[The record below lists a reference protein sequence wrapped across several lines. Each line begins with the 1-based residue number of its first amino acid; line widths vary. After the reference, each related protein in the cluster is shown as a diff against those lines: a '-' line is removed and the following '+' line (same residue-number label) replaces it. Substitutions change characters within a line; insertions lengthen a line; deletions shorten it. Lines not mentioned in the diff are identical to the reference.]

1 MLLHV
6 AIPILTI
13 RMVRTRYVAMCEL
26 VPILRRHGT
35 GQIVVTGSVLGL
47 RPPARGGNSVYTMS
61 KHAVEGL
68 VDTGARRAL
77 LLLLLVADAA
87 PG

>member
-1 MLLHV
+1 
-6 AIPILTI
+6 
-13 RMVRTRYVAMCEL
+13 MCEL
-26 VPILRRHGT
+26 VPILRRHARPA
-35 GQIVVTGSVLGL
+35 QIVVTGSVLGL

-68 VDTGARRAL
+68 VDTGARAL
-77 LLLLLVADAA
+77 LLLLVVDAA